1 MDDLIRMEKKEPI
14 VFETYRLVLHHVMT
28 DTDGHS
34 HNIEAP
40 IVLVYS
46 VDRLH
51 DGYVVN
57 SPILINEMMD
67 RLKIRLLDML
77 AKEK

>member
-1 MDDLIRMEKKEPI
+1 MME
-14 VFETYRLVLHHVMT
+14 FETYRLVLHHVMT
-28 DTDGHS
+28 DTNGNS
-34 HNIEAP
+34 CKIEDP

-51 DGYVVN
+51 DGYGVN
-57 SPILINEMMD
+57 SPILISEMMD
-67 RLKIRLLDML
+67 RFKMRLLDML